1 MTRHHRI
8 ALPERATALC
18 ALLLALSTAGCATG
32 GKVVTGIAAVP
43 QAQPLAQRTAEVGAP
58 LAAGDAAMEAAAL
71 LTAADEASSRA
82 ERAPLLARLDELG
95 VHLAD
100 GATDDDPL
108 EGWRQADKGPD
119 DPPSPARALGPAYR
133 TARVAP
139 GQRMV
144 IEQIFLA
151 GQHAR
156 IAAQTS
162 DGGQVALA
170 INNPRREPVCTRQ
183 LAPAA
188 SCNWMPIYTERF
200 AIHLHNR
207 GRQPVNVYLVI
218 R

>member
-1 MTRHHRI
+1 MILRRDRI
-8 ALPERATALC
+8 IGPTLGALS
-18 ALLLALSTAGCATG
+18 LALTTAGCAPG
-32 GKVVTGIAAVP
+32 GKVVTGIAPV
-43 QAQPLAQRTAEVGAP
+43 QESQPTAPRTAEVGAP
-58 LAAGDAAMEAAAL
+58 LPAGDAAMEAAAL
-71 LTAADEASSRA
+71 LAAADEASNRA

-100 GATDDDPL
+100 DATDDDPL
-108 EGWRQADKGPD
+108 EDWRRADKGPD
-119 DPPSPARALGPAYR
+119 DQPSPARALGPAYR

-139 GQRMV
+139 GQSLV

-162 DGGQVALA
+162 TGGRVALA
-170 INNPRREPVCTRQ
+170 ISNPRSEPVCTRQ
-183 LAPAA
+183 LAPSA

-200 AIHLHNR
+200 AIQLHNR
-207 GRQPVNVYLVI
+207 GRQPVRVYLVI

>member
-1 MTRHHRI
+1 MILRRDRI
-8 ALPERATALC
+8 IGPTLGALS
-18 ALLLALSTAGCATG
+18 LALTTAGCATG
-32 GKVVTGIAAVP
+32 GKVVTGIAPSPDTHPSAP
-43 QAQPLAQRTAEVGAP
+43 RTADLGAP
-58 LAAGDAAMEAAAL
+58 LPAGDAAMEAAAL
-71 LTAADEASSRA
+71 LAATDEASNRA

-100 GATDDDPL
+100 GIAGDDPP
-108 EGWRQADKGPD
+108 ESWRQADKGPD
-119 DPPSPARALGPAYR
+119 DQPSPARALGPAYR

-139 GQRMV
+139 GQSLV

-162 DGGQVALA
+162 NGGRVALA
-170 INNPRREPVCTRQ
+170 ISNPRSEPVCTRQ
-183 LAPAA
+183 LAPSA

-200 AIHLHNR
+200 AIQLHNR
-207 GRQPVNVYLVI
+207 GRQPVRVYLVI